1 FSRRKGETTGGI
13 SGLKNEDVEY
23 LMERVSKLDIAAP
36 IVQINGQ
43 PVRNEDKEVKNP
55 RIFASNQYFSDL
67 NRIELIEGRTLS
79 AEDVKNRANVAVVG
93 EEIRDKLFADKHA
106 VGKFISFDGITLE
119 VVGVFKRLDMMGDS
133 NARDV

>member
-1 FSRRKGETTGGI
+1 
-13 SGLKNEDVEY
+13 
-23 LMERVSKLDIAAP
+23 
-36 IVQINGQ
+36 
-43 PVRNEDKEVKNP
+43 
-55 RIFASNQYFSDL
+55 L

-133 NARDV
+133 NARDVLVPVSTAQDKWIGSDNLMMITTRPKPGYTVNQTMDDVWQALMAKSDNRKIYRVDSRESIMQV